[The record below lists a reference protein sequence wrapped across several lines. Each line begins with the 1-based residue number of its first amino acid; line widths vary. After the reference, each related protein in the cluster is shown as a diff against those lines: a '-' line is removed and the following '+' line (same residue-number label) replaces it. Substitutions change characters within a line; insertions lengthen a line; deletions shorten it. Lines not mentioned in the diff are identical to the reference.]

1 MLRTVFSLT
10 MHLYTVLIQLFI
22 LLQSSQDEK
31 MVNIDKNVILQ
42 KEEAAKDESPSLNM
56 NLEKPISNSLDKF
69 TVRQRAV
76 VNAAK
81 RAWTGYKKYAWGH
94 DHLKPI
100 SKQHQ
105 DWFHLAL
112 TLVDSL
118 DTLYMMDMKSGNFVL
133 LFQFN
138 FKSFHSLQIFGRYL
152 LKFYYFW

>member
-1 MLRTVFSLT
+1 MPKTLFSSPVSFCT
-10 MHLYTVLIQLFI
+10 ILIDFFFV
-22 LLQSSQDEK
+22 LLQSSKDEK
-31 MVNIDKNVILQ
+31 IVNIDKNVILE

-56 NLEKPISNSLDKF
+56 NLEKPISNSLEKF

-81 RAWTGYKKYAWGH
+81 RAWNGYKKYAWGH

-100 SKQHQ
+100 SKQYQ

-118 DTLYMMDMKSGNFVL
+118 DTLYMMDMKSGNFLL
-133 LFQFN
+133 LF
-138 FKSFHSLQIFGRYL
+138 
-152 LKFYYFW
+152 